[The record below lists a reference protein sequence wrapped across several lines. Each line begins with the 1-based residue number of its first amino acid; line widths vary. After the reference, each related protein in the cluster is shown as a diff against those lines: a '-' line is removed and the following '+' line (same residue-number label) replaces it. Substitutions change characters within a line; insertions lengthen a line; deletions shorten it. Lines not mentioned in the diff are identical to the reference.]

1 MEFLKHFFSATL
13 IFVAIDA
20 VWLTLVASK
29 FYKKQLGH
37 LLSNKADLKPAVVF
51 YALYIV
57 GMVVFAIDP
66 ALHQHSL
73 QYVIGHGALLGL
85 CMYATYDLTNQSTLK
100 DWPAR
105 VTYVDMAWGTLITT
119 VVATLTYLLFS

>member
-1 MEFLKHFFSATL
+1 MEFLKHFIAASL
-13 IFVAIDA
+13 IFVAFDS
-20 VWLTLVASK
+20 VWLTLVAAK
-29 FYKKQLGH
+29 FYKRHLGH
-37 LLSNKADLKPAVVF
+37 LISKKADLKPAVIF
-51 YALYIV
+51 YILYMV

-73 QYVIGHGALLGL
+73 NYVMGHGALLGL

-119 VVATLTYLLFS
+119 VVATLSYLLFS